1 MDPIEVWRS
10 AQLMIKMH
18 GAGAAARCAEKAAEF
33 QAKNDEVGQMIWLT
47 VGRAALSL
55 LTEGVPTDFDET
67 HEPDSATNTDVT
79 LSEDRKIGLQL
90 TSEQIGCL
98 LVLVTIKRDE
108 VRVKSHRRFLTP
120 AERTALTRLGQ
131 LLDSARLEM
140 EGALAGAATINPS
153 FG

>member
-1 MDPIEVWRS
+1 MDPVEVWRS

-18 GAGAAARCAEKAAEF
+18 GADAPARCAEKAAEF

-55 LTEGVPTDFDET
+55 LTEGVPTDFDEM
-67 HEPDSATNTDVT
+67 HEPESAASLDAA
-79 LSEDRKIGLQL
+79 LSQDRKIGLQL
-90 TSEQIGCL
+90 SSEEIGCL
-98 LVLVTIKRDE
+98 LVLAMIKRDE

-120 AERTALTRLGQ
+120 SERAALTRLGQ
-131 LLDSARLEM
+131 LLDAARVEM
-140 EGALAGAATINPS
+140 ETALARAATANPS